1 MINRFFTRHSFT
13 IIILV
18 VFFLPVLTRGARMA
32 MTSNDN
38 KVEDWLPQEYP
49 ETQDL
54 RWFKQHFENET
65 FILISWEGCTLD
77 DPRLELLE
85 TKLQTHVNLIY
96 PKPATLLQAGIQ
108 KLFPPKDAPEPT
120 IGPPLFQSAETG
132 RTMLKRLTDGTAK
145 LSEEEALRRLAGLFV
160 GKENHAQ
167 SCAIVTLT
175 DEAKRDLRHTIDNL
189 YELCQHE
196 LALPRSRV
204 KLGGPPV
211 DNVAISTEGEKT
223 LARLF
228 GPAGIVGLALA
239 YWCLRST
246 RLTMMVF
253 VTAIY
258 AGAISLSLVYYSGSA
273 MNAILLTM
281 PAVVYVAGI
290 SGAIHFANY
299 YRTAAVDGGVESAP
313 ARAVHHAWIP
323 CTLSAVTSAAGLASL
338 YTSELIP
345 IKMFGIYT
353 ALGVLT
359 TLALLFLFLP
369 AWMQLWPM
377 KKDSALDGEA
387 PKAEELALPLI
398 WRRILSG
405 ALHRW
410 PLVFAAGVVL
420 LIICGIGLTKINT
433 SIKLTKLF
441 SSGAE
446 IIKNYEWLETNLGP
460 LVPMEVVVRVDNSK
474 SSLTMLERAEL
485 VGRVQTSLKEIEEVG
500 NTMSAVTFAP
510 PLEAKRMGF
519 VPKSTV
525 RHTWNK
531 RLEAHRQEYIDGGF
545 LALDGDAELWRIN
558 ARVGALNDVDYG
570 QFLDELRAKVE
581 PVLAAERTRI
591 LIQQAKAAKQKPNAD
606 EIAAAVTPTADDPA
620 PLGIDAVYTGL
631 VPVVYK
637 AQHQMLVGLGENFIY
652 DLLTIAAVM
661 TVVFRDLSAGLIL
674 LVPSV
679 FPVMVVFGLMG
690 WFGVTIDVGTIMT
703 PTVALGVS
711 VDDVVHFL
719 IWYRRGLSE
728 GKSRH
733 DSVML
738 AYEDCARAMYQSWS
752 VLGLGLAVFAL
763 SSFVPTQR
771 FGAMMFCLLTAAL
784 IGNLLILPA
793 VLCSPIAGL
802 FGRRLMIKGRARLAA
817 EKAAAESAADSTE
830 PLPEE
835 QFGLEPAASGPP
847 KPAMAAPML
856 AASTASSSRT
866 GTIGS
871 APTSPPGKASPSPG
885 TVPFRHDAP
894 HRSNQR

>member
-1 MINRFFTRHSFT
+1 MINRFFTRHSFA

-38 KVEDWLPQEYP
+38 KVEDWLPKEYP

-77 DPRLELLE
+77 SPRLELLE
-85 TKLQTHVNLIY
+85 TKLVSHVNYIY
-96 PKPATLLQAGIQ
+96 PKPATLIQAGIQ
-108 KLFPPKDAPEPT
+108 KLFPPKIPPEPT
-120 IGPPLFQSAETG
+120 IGPPLFASVETG
-132 RTMLKRLTDGTAK
+132 RTMMNRLTEGSTN

-160 GKENHAQ
+160 GKENHDQ

-175 DEAKRDLRHTIDNL
+175 DEAKRDLRHTLDNL
-189 YELCQHE
+189 YELCDKE
-196 LALPRSRV
+196 LGLPRERI

-211 DNVAISTEGEKT
+211 DNVAISTEGERT

-228 GPAGIVGLALA
+228 GPAGVVGLALA
-239 YWCLRST
+239 FWCLRST

-281 PAVVYVAGI
+281 PAVVYVAAI

-299 YRTAAVDGGVESAP
+299 YRGSAIEGGIEGAP
-313 ARAVHHAWIP
+313 ARAVHNAWIP

-345 IKMFGIYT
+345 IKMFGVYT

-377 KKDSALDGEA
+377 RKDSALDGDA
-387 PKAEELALPLI
+387 PKAEDIALPEG
-398 WRRILSG
+398 WRRFLSG
-405 ALHRW
+405 SLRRW

-420 LIICGIGLTKINT
+420 LTVCGIGLTKINT

-441 SSGAE
+441 SSSAE
-446 IIKNYEWLETNLGP
+446 IIKNYEWLESNLGP
-460 LVPMEVVVRVDNSK
+460 LVPMEVVVRIDNTK
-474 SSLTMLERAEL
+474 SSLTMFERAQL
-485 VGRVQTSLKEIEEVG
+485 VDRIQKSLREIKEVG

-510 PLEAKRMGF
+510 PLEAKKKGF
-519 VPKSTV
+519 VSARTIRDV
-525 RHTWNK
+525 FNK
-531 RLEAHRQEYIDGGF
+531 RLESHRQEYMDGGF
-545 LALDGDAELWRIN
+545 LAMDGDNELWRIN
-558 ARVGALNDVDYG
+558 ARVDALNDVDYG
-570 QFLDELRAKVE
+570 LFLDDLRAKVE

-591 LIQQAKAAKQKPNAD
+591 LKERAKAAKEEEPDA
-606 EIAAAVTPTADDPA
+606 EAIAAAVVPTAEDPA

-637 AQHQMLVGLGENFIY
+637 AQHQMLTGLGENFIY
-652 DLLTIAAVM
+652 DLLTIAIVM
-661 TVVFRDLSAGLIL
+661 TIVFRDVSAGLIL

-719 IWYRRGLSE
+719 IWYRRGLAE

-784 IGNLLILPA
+784 VGNLLILPA
-793 VLCSPIAGL
+793 VLCSPIAAL
-802 FGRRLMIKGRARLAA
+802 FGRGLMRKAKARLAA
-817 EKAAAESAADSTE
+817 EAAAGEQ
-830 PLPEE
+830 LPEAE
-835 QFGLEPAASGPP
+835 FGLEAAPKLGA
-847 KPAMAAPML
+847 KPAVAAFP
-856 AASTASSSRT
+856 AP
-866 GTIGS
+866 GTTI
-871 APTSPPGKASPSPG
+871 G
-885 TVPFRHDAP
+885 TVPAGPSINPRPAGSTRHDAP
-894 HRSNQR
+894 HRSSRQ

>member
-1 MINRFFTRHSFT
+1 
-13 IIILV
+13 L
-18 VFFLPVLTRGARMA
+18 
-32 MTSNDN
+32 
-38 KVEDWLPQEYP
+38 E
-49 ETQDL
+49 
-54 RWFKQHFENET
+54 FK
-65 FILISWEGCTLD
+65 
-77 DPRLELLE
+77 LLN
-85 TKLQTHVNLIY
+85 HVNLVY
-96 PKPATLLQAGIQ
+96 AKPATLIQAGLQ
-108 KLFPPKDAPEPT
+108 KLFPPKIPPEPT
-120 IGPPLFQSAETG
+120 IGEPLFASVETG

-145 LSEEEALRRLAGLFV
+145 LSEEEAQRRLAGLFV
-160 GKENHAQ
+160 GKENHQQ

-175 DEAKRDLRHTIDNL
+175 AEAKRDLRHTLDSL
-189 YELCQHE
+189 YELLQKE

-253 VTAIY
+253 VTALY

-299 YRTAAVDGGVESAP
+299 YRGQAVEGGVEGAP
-313 ARAVHHAWIP
+313 ARAVQHAWIP
-323 CTLSAVTSAAGLASL
+323 CTLSGVTSAAGLASL

-345 IKMFGIYT
+345 IKMFGVYT

-359 TLALLFLFLP
+359 TLGLLFLFLP
-369 AWMQLWPM
+369 AWMQVWPM
-377 KKDSALDGEA
+377 RKGSALDGDA
-387 PKAEELALPLI
+387 PQAEELDLPIVWQRFLGGV
-398 WRRILSG
+398 LK
-405 ALHRW
+405 RW
-410 PLVFAAGVVL
+410 YIAFAAGVAL
-420 LIICGIGLTKINT
+420 LAVCGYGLTKINT

-446 IIKNYEWLETNLGP
+446 IIKNYEWLESNLGP
-460 LVPMEVVVRVDNSK
+460 LVPMEVVLRFDNTR
-474 SSLTMLERAEL
+474 SSLTMFERAEL
-485 VGRVQTSLKEIEEVG
+485 VDRVQKSLVEIEEVG

-510 PLEAKRMGF
+510 PLDVKKKGPIR
-519 VPKSTV
+519 KSTM
-525 RHTWNK
+525 RDIWNK
-531 RLEAHRQEYIDGGF
+531 RLEAHRQEYIEGGF
-545 LALDGDAELWRIN
+545 LANDGDSELWRIS

-570 QFLDELRAKVE
+570 LFLNDLRAKVE

-591 LIQQAKAAKQKPNAD
+591 LTERAKAAKEKLNKED
-606 EIAAAVTPTADDPA
+606 VAAASAPTADDPA

-637 AQHQMLVGLGENFIY
+637 AQYQMLVGLGENFIY
-652 DLLTIAAVM
+652 DLLTIAGVM

-728 GKSRH
+728 GKTRPE
-733 DSVML
+733 SVML
-738 AYEDCARAMYQSWS
+738 AYKDCARAMYQSWS

-793 VLCSPIAGL
+793 VLCSPLAWF
-802 FGRRLMIKGRARLAA
+802 FGRGLMRKAQR
-817 EKAAAESAADSTE
+817 EKQE
-830 PLPEE
+830 LPEE
-835 QFGLEPAASGPP
+835 EFGLEPAVHGPP
-847 KPAMAAPML
+847 KPAMAAPL
-856 AASTASSSRT
+856 LVGATVTPRPAGTPSIGTAPTAKAGGPAST
-866 GTIGS
+866 
-871 APTSPPGKASPSPG
+871 
-885 TVPFRHDAP
+885 PFRTDGP
-894 HRSNQR
+894 HHKKT